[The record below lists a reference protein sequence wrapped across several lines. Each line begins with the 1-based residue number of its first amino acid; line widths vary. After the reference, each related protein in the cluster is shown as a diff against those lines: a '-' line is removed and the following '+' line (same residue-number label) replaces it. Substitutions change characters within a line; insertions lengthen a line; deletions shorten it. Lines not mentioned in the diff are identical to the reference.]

1 MRACFCLG
9 WDGTIDLGQG
19 RKGTACLFI
28 VPRLLHRLRR
38 RPPGLGHQSHLLQS
52 RLFGGFLFSW
62 NAASKSNDT
71 RIHSDTH
78 SLFSHTLV
86 SLHLSLLHCWCKA
99 NILKFYQHMVRVFE
113 PLPSHP
119 YSPASISFLLRR
131 DSPTNCWLPYLAT
144 RYQHRATS
152 TWLHYDLHAPSSCT
166 SDFLLFFSA
175 SLASTLYPLPGFPG
189 TFGKRNENDEESR
202 HLSAHCDVHFQ
213 MKQNIFLFAFKIP
226 LLICR
231 SVSHFANRRSTFFRF
246 HMYAILNCVM
256 IPLRF
261 CISSWEALLSFDL
274 TYI

>member
-38 RPPGLGHQSHLLQS
+38 RPPGLGHQSLLLQS

-131 DSPTNCWLPYLAT
+131 DSPTKLLASISRHAIPAQGHFNLAALRLACT
-144 RYQHRATS
+144 IELHFRFFFFFFRRLQHR
-152 TWLHYDLHAPSSCT
+152 HYTRFQA
-166 SDFLLFFSA
+166 FL
-175 SLASTLYPLPGFPG
+175 G
-189 TFGKRNENDEESR
+189 
-202 HLSAHCDVHFQ
+202 LSANGTKTTRNHV
-213 MKQNIFLFAFKIP
+213 
-226 LLICR
+226 ICR
-231 SVSHFANRRSTFFRF
+231 HIVMSIFR
-246 HMYAILNCVM
+246 
-256 IPLRF
+256 
-261 CISSWEALLSFDL
+261 
-274 TYI
+274 